1 MKEADCGF
9 MVYNTHSMYQTTLL
23 CHHELTLPRDAG
35 VRGAEEQGRKTEKE
49 RRKKR
54 TYKKK
59 KNKKTKRQWKRGQ
72 RDSRVNIIHHC
83 TGVLLEP
90 ADRLKK
96 EREKERNG
104 GCGLAQER

>member
-1 MKEADCGF
+1 MKEKD
-9 MVYNTHSMYQTTLL
+9 
-23 CHHELTLPRDAG
+23 
-35 VRGAEEQGRKTEKE
+35 
-49 RRKKR
+49 KR
-54 TYKKK
+54 
-59 KNKKTKRQWKRGQ
+59 KNKRTKRQWKRGQ

-96 EREKERNG
+96 ERERDG